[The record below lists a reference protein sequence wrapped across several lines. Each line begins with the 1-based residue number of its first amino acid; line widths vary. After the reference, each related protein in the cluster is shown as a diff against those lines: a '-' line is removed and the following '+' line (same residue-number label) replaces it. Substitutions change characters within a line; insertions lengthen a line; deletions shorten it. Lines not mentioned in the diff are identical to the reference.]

1 MCYLSRFHYLYLIS
15 LCIASL
21 TYLHLFSYS
30 SLFLSSAVNIKA
42 GDNKTPEFL
51 KLNPQHTIPVL
62 DDNGTVVSDSHVI
75 CSYLA
80 DKYADEKTA
89 SLYPKDPAQRRL
101 IDARLYYDCGH
112 LFPRVRFIVEPVIYF
127 GAATIPEDRI
137 AYMQK
142 AYDGLEHCLATG
154 PYLTGAELTIADL
167 CSVASVSTA
176 EAFAPIDAEQYPKV
190 LQWLQRLQE
199 LPYYKENNQV
209 GQDVMVNLLK
219 GLLAER
225 QA

>member
-1 MCYLSRFHYLYLIS
+1 M
-15 LCIASL
+15 
-21 TYLHLFSYS
+21 
-30 SLFLSSAVNIKA
+30 
-42 GDNKTPEFL
+42 
-51 KLNPQHTIPVL
+51 L

-75 CSYLA
+75 CTYLA

-89 SLYPKDPAQRRL
+89 ALYPKDPAQRRQ
-101 IDARLYYDCGH
+101 IDARLYFDCGH
-112 LFPRVRFIVEPVIYF
+112 LFPRVRFIVEPVIYM
-127 GAATIPEDRI
+127 GAVNIPEDRI

-167 CSVASVSTA
+167 CTVATISTA
-176 EAFAPIDAEQYPKV
+176 AAFAPIDAEQYPK
-190 LQWLQRLQE
+190 LGQWLQRLQA

-209 GQDVMVNLLK
+209 GLDAMVNLIK
-219 GLLAER
+219 GLLAEK

>member
-1 MCYLSRFHYLYLIS
+1 M
-15 LCIASL
+15 
-21 TYLHLFSYS
+21 
-30 SLFLSSAVNIKA
+30 
-42 GDNKTPEFL
+42 
-51 KLNPQHTIPVL
+51 L

-89 SLYPKDPAQRRL
+89 ALYPKDPAQRRL
-101 IDARLYYDCGH
+101 IDARLYFDCGH

-127 GAATIPEDRI
+127 GAVNIPEDRI

-167 CSVASVSTA
+167 CTVATISTA
-176 EAFAPIDAEQYPKV
+176 EAFAPIDAEQYPK
-190 LQWLQRLQE
+190 LSQWLQRLQA
-199 LPYYKENNQV
+199 LPYYKENNQL
-209 GQDVMVNLLK
+209 GRDLLVNLIK